1 MAFDACMRYRLTM
14 ADRTALRL
22 DEEAEADLKFLAS
35 IYGTQTAAV
44 KSALAALAKRERL
57 FASMRAFVAETEAES
72 GPLTEQ
78 ELTVARGYFR

>member
-1 MAFDACMRYRLTM
+1 M

-22 DEEAEADLKFLAS
+22 DDQAEADLRFLAE

-57 FASMRAFVAETEAES
+57 FANMRAFITETEAE
-72 GPLTEQ
+72 GDALTEE
-78 ELTVARGYFR
+78 ELADARRYFR